1 MKISNLLYM
10 GALSTLALMSC
21 TNNDDNSEW
30 YGSEGIVF
38 TTAIQSRVS
47 GNTWNANDEVG
58 IYMMNAGSGIEAAT
72 AQNKKYIAQTNGT
85 LTAAPGNG
93 IYLPESGNVDFI
105 AYYPYTTSVSGNKLA
120 VNVSDQSNPAAID
133 LIYSNGTKGVAATTS
148 TTIRLGFTH
157 QLTKVTLN
165 VTKDETIETLNGL
178 GVNIKGVSTEGEFN
192 LADGTLTA
200 TAGTNNKDVAMYIDA
215 QGTTAT
221 ATAIILP
228 TAASTDQTSLNLTF
242 NLNGQSFTHTIS
254 DASIFEKGKNVSFYA
269 NLSIN
274 NGKPVVTIGA
284 ATIEDWTEKPG
295 GDINVDFDGEGQPQ
309 PGEETILF
317 QESFGTPEKDGSY
330 WPYFDAYNGFDNPAT
345 MFENTSTEK
354 ASVRIASDLTNVW
367 FPANKD
373 ITIAIKGINAQ
384 ENSTATLEFQVGS
397 NVYNAGESQDLNT
410 LKVVCNGQE
419 LTIPSKI
426 VSGDNQEGNVPFTMT
441 IENVTVSNDTRIE
454 FSSNATTNKYGLRL
468 YSVKLFVPG
477 NGSVEPEP
485 EPEPGEEKTFFTEA
499 MSNGGTEANKAKIGS
514 FTGWDNSNLTFSDES
529 GNADVRS
536 IAHKTE
542 SNPSE
547 TAKVNNVWLPSGK
560 DSKLTISGIN
570 TTGYSKFKL
579 SYEAA
584 ANVFNAGTS
593 IDLNVLKV
601 TFNAQSITIPSKVVS
616 KDNNDANVFYTI
628 ETEFEATGSENST
641 LEFSATAS
649 DNTVGLRIY
658 NIKLI
663 GLPK

>member
-133 LIYSNGTKGVAATTS
+133 LIYSNGTKGVAATTA
-148 TTIRLGFTH
+148 TTISLGFTH

-178 GVNIKGVSTEGEFN
+178 GVNIKGISTEGEFN

-254 DASIFEKGKNVSFYA
+254 DASIFEKGTNVSFKVK
-269 NLSIN
+269 LSIN
-274 NGKPVVTIGA
+274 NGKPVVTVGN
-284 ATIEDWTEKPG
+284 ATINNWTEKPG
-295 GDINVDFDGEGQPQ
+295 GDINVDFDGGTQ
-309 PGEETILF
+309 PGGETVVLD
-317 QESFGTPEKDGSY
+317 ESFATGQGSFTIDNKQL
-330 WPYFDAYNGFDNPAT
+330 PNGEGSFVWNLGSFNDDKF
-345 MFENTSTEK
+345 MK
-354 ASVRIASDLTNVW
+354 ASAYIGGTKYASESWLVSPPVDLSQAT
-367 FPANKD
+367 
-373 ITIAIKGINAQ
+373 
-384 ENSTATLEFQVGS
+384 TATLTFDHAHNYAGTAEEEFTLWATETSADNWQQLTIDKYGS
-397 NVYNAGESQDLNT
+397 GFKFTTATIDLSAYAGKTIKFAFKYISTTDAAGTWEIKNV
-410 LKVVCNGQE
+410 KVVANG
-419 LTIPSKI
+419 
-426 VSGDNQEGNVPFTMT
+426 EGGG
-441 IENVTVSNDTRIE
+441 TVD
-454 FSSNATTNKYGLRL
+454 
-468 YSVKLFVPG
+468 
-477 NGSVEPEP
+477 PEP
-485 EPEPGEEKTFFTEA
+485 EPEPGNADLFISEYVEGSSNNKYIEIYNPTNETIDL
-499 MSNGGTEANKAKIGS
+499 SSYSLDLNTNGGESWSKDGGGFSSYSELSGTIGAKS
-514 FTGWDNSNLTFSDES
+514 
-529 GNADVRS
+529 
-536 IAHKTE
+536 
-542 SNPSE
+542 
-547 TAKVNNVWLPSGK
+547 
-560 DSKLTISGIN
+560 TIV
-570 TTGYSKFKL
+570 YKHA
-579 SYEAA
+579 EAA
-584 ANVFNAGTS
+584 IFEGEATTCGAANFNGNDPVGLFKNGTL
-593 IDLNVLKV
+593 IDIVGTFYYGGKTDFAKDV
-601 TFNAQSITIPSKVVS
+601 TLRRKSTVTVPSSTYDASQWETLS
-616 KDNNDANVFYTI
+616 KDDVSGL
-628 ETEFEATGSENST
+628 GSHT
-641 LEFSATAS
+641 M
-649 DNTVGLRIY
+649 D
-658 NIKLI
+658 
-663 GLPK
+663 

>member
-133 LIYSNGTKGVAATTS
+133 LIYSNGTKGVAATTA
-148 TTIRLGFTH
+148 TTISLGFTH

-254 DASIFEKGKNVSFYA
+254 DASIFEKGTNVSFNA

-274 NGKPVVTIGA
+274 NGKPVVTVGN
-284 ATIEDWTEKPG
+284 ATINNWTEKPG
-295 GDINVDFDGEGQPQ
+295 GDINVDFDGGTQ
-309 PGEETILF
+309 PGGETVVF
-317 QESFGTPEKDGSY
+317 EESFATGQGSFTIDNKQL
-330 WPYFDAYNGFDNPAT
+330 PNGEGSFVWSLGSFNDDKF
-345 MFENTSTEK
+345 MK
-354 ASVRIASDLTNVW
+354 ASAYIGGTRYASESWLVSPSVDLSQ
-367 FPANKD
+367 A
-373 ITIAIKGINAQ
+373 A
-384 ENSTATLEFQVGS
+384 TATLTFDHAHNYAGTAEEEFTLWATETSADNWQQLTIDKYGS
-397 NVYNAGESQDLNT
+397 EFNFTTATIDLSAYAGKTIKFAFKYISTTAAAGTWEIKNV
-410 LKVVCNGQE
+410 KVVANG
-419 LTIPSKI
+419 
-426 VSGDNQEGNVPFTMT
+426 EGGG
-441 IENVTVSNDTRIE
+441 TVD
-454 FSSNATTNKYGLRL
+454 
-468 YSVKLFVPG
+468 
-477 NGSVEPEP
+477 P
-485 EPEPGEEKTFFTEA
+485 EPEPGINLLTNPGFEDWTNELPTA
-499 MSNGGTEANKAKIGS
+499 
-514 FTGWDNSNLTFSDES
+514 WDNKTYNTGEIVKETSIKHGGNNALRQTSASGTNKIQQEVAITAGKKYKISYWFLDNDTKASSRYWFAMVGSDGKTINDINKQIQQNDYSTDNTEWQQVTIEFTAPAGTVKMRYEVRTYRNMDSNES
-529 GNADVRS
+529 G
-536 IAHKTE
+536 
-542 SNPSE
+542 
-547 TAKVNNVWLPSGK
+547 
-560 DSKLTISGIN
+560 
-570 TTGYSKFKL
+570 GY
-579 SYEAA
+579 
-584 ANVFNAGTS
+584 
-593 IDLNVLKV
+593 
-601 TFNAQSITIPSKVVS
+601 
-616 KDNNDANVFYTI
+616 
-628 ETEFEATGSENST
+628 
-641 LEFSATAS
+641 
-649 DNTVGLRIY
+649 IY
-658 NIKLI
+658 YDDMELVEIQ
-663 GLPK
+663 

>member
-10 GALSTLALMSC
+10 GALSTLALVSC

-133 LIYSNGTKGVAATTS
+133 LIYSNGTKGVAATTA
-148 TTIRLGFTH
+148 TTISLGFTH

-178 GVNIKGVSTEGEFN
+178 GVNIKGISTEGEFN

-254 DASIFEKGKNVSFYA
+254 DASIFEKGTNVSFNA
-269 NLSIN
+269 KLSIN
-274 NGKPVVTIGA
+274 NGKPVVTVGN
-284 ATIEDWTEKPG
+284 ATINNWTEKPG
-295 GDINVDFDGEGQPQ
+295 GDINVDFDGGTQ
-309 PGEETILF
+309 PGGETVVF
-317 QESFGTPEKDGSY
+317 EESFATGQGSFTIDNKQL
-330 WPYFDAYNGFDNPAT
+330 PNGEGSFVWNLGSFNDDKF
-345 MFENTSTEK
+345 MK
-354 ASVRIASDLTNVW
+354 ASAYIGGTKYASESWLVSPLVDLSQAT
-367 FPANKD
+367 
-373 ITIAIKGINAQ
+373 
-384 ENSTATLEFQVGS
+384 TATLTFDHAHNYAGTAEEEF
-397 NVYNAGESQDLNT
+397 T
-410 LKVVCNGQE
+410 LWATETSADNWQQ
-419 LTIPSKI
+419 LTI
-426 VSGDNQEGNVPFTMT
+426 D
-441 IENVTVSNDTRIE
+441 
-454 FSSNATTNKYGLRL
+454 KYGSGFKFTTATIDLSA
-468 YSVKLFVPG
+468 YAGKTIKFAFKYVSTTDAAGTWEIKNVKVIA
-477 NGSVEPEP
+477 NGKGGGTIDPEP
-485 EPEPGEEKTFFTEA
+485 EPEPGINLLTNPGFEDWTSKLPTA
-499 MSNGGTEANKAKIGS
+499 
-514 FTGWDNSNLTFSDES
+514 WDNATYNTGEIVKETSIKHGGNNSLRQTSASGTNKIQQEVAITAGKKYRISYWFLDNDTKASSRYWFAMVGSDGKTINDINKQIQQS
-529 GNADVRS
+529 DYSADNAEWQQVT
-536 IAHKTE
+536 IE
-542 SNPSE
+542 F
-547 TAKVNNVWLPSGK
+547 TAP
-560 DSKLTISGIN
+560 
-570 TTGYSKFKL
+570 
-579 SYEAA
+579 
-584 ANVFNAGTS
+584 AGTVKMRYEVRTYRNMDS
-593 IDLNVLKV
+593 N
-601 TFNAQSITIPSKVVS
+601 
-616 KDNNDANVFYTI
+616 
-628 ETEFEATGSENST
+628 EAG
-641 LEFSATAS
+641 
-649 DNTVGLRIY
+649 GYIY
-658 NIKLI
+658 YDDMELVEIQ
-663 GLPK
+663 

>member
-133 LIYSNGTKGVAATTS
+133 LIYSNGTKGVAATTA
-148 TTIRLGFTH
+148 TTISLGFTH

-178 GVNIKGVSTEGEFN
+178 GVNIKGISTEGEFN

-254 DASIFEKGKNVSFYA
+254 DASIFEKGTNVSFNA
-269 NLSIN
+269 KLSIN
-274 NGKPVVTIGA
+274 NGKPVVTVGN
-284 ATIEDWTEKPG
+284 ATISNWTEKPG
-295 GDINVDFDGEGQPQ
+295 GDINVDFDGGTQ
-309 PGEETILF
+309 PGGETVVLD
-317 QESFGTPEKDGSY
+317 ESFATGQGSFTIDNKQL
-330 WPYFDAYNGFDNPAT
+330 PNGEGSFVWSLGSFNDDKF
-345 MFENTSTEK
+345 MK
-354 ASVRIASDLTNVW
+354 ASAYIGGTRYASESWLVSPPVDLSQ
-367 FPANKD
+367 A
-373 ITIAIKGINAQ
+373 A
-384 ENSTATLEFQVGS
+384 TATLTFDHAHNYAGTAEEEFTLWATETSADNWQQLTIDKYGS
-397 NVYNAGESQDLNT
+397 EFNFTTTTIDLSAYAGKTIKFAFKYISTTAAAGTWEIKNV
-410 LKVVCNGQE
+410 KVVANG
-419 LTIPSKI
+419 
-426 VSGDNQEGNVPFTMT
+426 EGGG
-441 IENVTVSNDTRIE
+441 TVD
-454 FSSNATTNKYGLRL
+454 
-468 YSVKLFVPG
+468 
-477 NGSVEPEP
+477 P
-485 EPEPGEEKTFFTEA
+485 EPEPGINLLTNPGFEDWTNELPTA
-499 MSNGGTEANKAKIGS
+499 
-514 FTGWDNSNLTFSDES
+514 WDNKTYNTGEIVKETSIKHGGNNALRQTSASGTNKIQQEVAITAGKKYKISYWFLDNDTKASSRYWFAMVGSDGKTINDINKQIQQNDYSTDNTEWQQVTIEFTAPAGTVKMRYEVRTYRNMDSNES
-529 GNADVRS
+529 G
-536 IAHKTE
+536 
-542 SNPSE
+542 
-547 TAKVNNVWLPSGK
+547 
-560 DSKLTISGIN
+560 
-570 TTGYSKFKL
+570 GY
-579 SYEAA
+579 
-584 ANVFNAGTS
+584 
-593 IDLNVLKV
+593 
-601 TFNAQSITIPSKVVS
+601 
-616 KDNNDANVFYTI
+616 
-628 ETEFEATGSENST
+628 
-641 LEFSATAS
+641 
-649 DNTVGLRIY
+649 IY
-658 NIKLI
+658 YDDMELVEIQ
-663 GLPK
+663 

>member
-1 MKISNLLYM
+1 MKITNLLYM
-10 GALSTLALMSC
+10 GALSALALMSC
-21 TNNDDNSEW
+21 TSNDDHSEW

-47 GNTWNANDEVG
+47 GNAWNTNDEVG
-58 IYMMNAGSGIEAAT
+58 IYMMNAGSEIGTAT
-72 AQNKKYIAQTNGT
+72 AQNKKYIAQANGT
-85 LTAAPGNG
+85 LIAAPGNG

-105 AYYPYTTSVSGNKLA
+105 AYYPYTTNVSGNKVT

-133 LIYSNGTKGVAATTS
+133 LIYSNGTKGIEATTA
-148 TTIRLGFTH
+148 TTISLGFKH

-165 VTKDETIETLNGL
+165 VSKDETVESLNEL
-178 GVNIKGVSTEGEFN
+178 NVNMKGVSTEGEFN

-200 TAGTNNKDVAMYIDA
+200 IPNTNNKDIAMNVDA
-215 QGTTAT
+215 QGDNAT
-221 ATAIILP
+221 VTAIILP
-228 TAASTDQTSLNLTF
+228 SAASTE
-242 NLNGQSFTHTIS
+242 QSEVTLAFTLEGETYTHTIADPS
-254 DASIFEKGKNVSFYA
+254 VFDEGSNVSFDA

-274 NGKPVVTIGA
+274 NGKPVVTVGA

-309 PGEETILF
+309 PGGETVVLD
-317 QESFGTPEKDGSY
+317 ESFATGQGAFTIEDKKLPEGGTFVWKHDTYKD
-330 WPYFDAYNGFDNPAT
+330 DNY
-345 MFENTSTEK
+345 MK
-354 ASVRIASDLTNVW
+354 ASAFIESAKESESWLVSPAIDLSKAT
-367 FPANKD
+367 
-373 ITIAIKGINAQ
+373 
-384 ENSTATLEFQVGS
+384 TATLTFDHTHKF
-397 NVYNAGESQDLNT
+397 AGTPSE
-410 LKVVCNGQE
+410 E
-419 LTIPSKI
+419 LTLWVTETSAE
-426 VSGDNQEGNVPFTMT
+426 NWQQLT
-441 IENVTVSNDTRIE
+441 ID
-454 FSSNATTNKYGLRL
+454 KYGTNNDYTFVTPSIDLSA
-468 YSVKLFVPG
+468 YAGKTIKFAFKYISTNSAAGTWEIKNVKVIA
-477 NGSVEPEP
+477 NGEGGGTVD
-485 EPEPGEEKTFFTEA
+485 PEPGEEKTFFTEA
-499 MSNGGTEANKAKIGS
+499 MSNGGTEANKAKIGA
-514 FTGWDNSNLTFSDES
+514 FTGWDNSSLTFSDES

-547 TAKVNNVWLPSGK
+547 TAKVNHVWLPSGK

-616 KDNNDANVFYTI
+616 KDNNDANIFYTI
-628 ETEFEATGSENST
+628 ETEFEATGTESST
-641 LEFSATAS
+641 LEFSAIAS

>member
-133 LIYSNGTKGVAATTS
+133 LIYSNGTKGVAATTA
-148 TTIRLGFTH
+148 TTISLGFTH

-178 GVNIKGVSTEGEFN
+178 GVNIKGISTEGEFN

-254 DASIFEKGKNVSFYA
+254 DASIFEKGTNVSFNA
-269 NLSIN
+269 KLSIN
-274 NGKPVVTIGA
+274 NGKPVVTVGN
-284 ATIEDWTEKPG
+284 ATISNWTEKPG
-295 GDINVDFDGEGQPQ
+295 GDINVDFDGGTQ
-309 PGEETILF
+309 PGGETVVLD
-317 QESFGTPEKDGSY
+317 ESFATGQGSFTIDNKQL
-330 WPYFDAYNGFDNPAT
+330 PNGEGSFVWSLGSFNDDKF
-345 MFENTSTEK
+345 MK
-354 ASVRIASDLTNVW
+354 ASACIGGTRYASESWLVSPPVDLSQ
-367 FPANKD
+367 A
-373 ITIAIKGINAQ
+373 A
-384 ENSTATLEFQVGS
+384 TATLTFDHAHNYAGTAEEEFTLWATETSADNWQQLTIDKYGS
-397 NVYNAGESQDLNT
+397 EFNFTTATIDLSAYAGKTIKFAFKYISTTAAAGTWEIKNV
-410 LKVVCNGQE
+410 KVVANG
-419 LTIPSKI
+419 
-426 VSGDNQEGNVPFTMT
+426 EGGG
-441 IENVTVSNDTRIE
+441 TVD
-454 FSSNATTNKYGLRL
+454 
-468 YSVKLFVPG
+468 
-477 NGSVEPEP
+477 P
-485 EPEPGEEKTFFTEA
+485 EPEPGINLLTNPGFEDWTNELPTA
-499 MSNGGTEANKAKIGS
+499 
-514 FTGWDNSNLTFSDES
+514 WDNKTYNTGEIVKETSIKHGGNNALRQTSASGTNKIQQEVAITAGKKYKISYWFLDNDTKASSRYWFAMVGSDGKTINDINKQIQQNDYSTDNTEWQQVTIEFTAPAGTVKMRYEVRTYRNMDSNES
-529 GNADVRS
+529 G
-536 IAHKTE
+536 
-542 SNPSE
+542 
-547 TAKVNNVWLPSGK
+547 
-560 DSKLTISGIN
+560 
-570 TTGYSKFKL
+570 GY
-579 SYEAA
+579 
-584 ANVFNAGTS
+584 
-593 IDLNVLKV
+593 
-601 TFNAQSITIPSKVVS
+601 
-616 KDNNDANVFYTI
+616 
-628 ETEFEATGSENST
+628 
-641 LEFSATAS
+641 
-649 DNTVGLRIY
+649 IY
-658 NIKLI
+658 YDDMELVEIQ
-663 GLPK
+663 

>member
-133 LIYSNGTKGVAATTS
+133 LIYSNGTKGVAATTA
-148 TTIRLGFTH
+148 TTISLGFTH

-178 GVNIKGVSTEGEFN
+178 GVNIKGISTEGEFN

-254 DASIFEKGKNVSFYA
+254 DASIFEKGTNVSFNA
-269 NLSIN
+269 KLSIN
-274 NGKPVVTIGA
+274 NGKPVVTVGN
-284 ATIEDWTEKPG
+284 ATISNWTEKPG
-295 GDINVDFDGEGQPQ
+295 GDINVDFDGGTQ
-309 PGEETILF
+309 PGGETVVLD
-317 QESFGTPEKDGSY
+317 ESFATGQGSFTIDNKQL
-330 WPYFDAYNGFDNPAT
+330 PNGEGSFVWNHGSFNDDKF
-345 MFENTSTEK
+345 MK
-354 ASVRIASDLTNVW
+354 ASAYIGGTKYASESWLVSPPVDLTQ
-367 FPANKD
+367 A
-373 ITIAIKGINAQ
+373 T
-384 ENSTATLEFQVGS
+384 TATLTFDHAHNYAGTAEEEFTLWATETSADNWQQLTIDKYGS
-397 NVYNAGESQDLNT
+397 GFKFTTATIDLSAYAGKTIKFAFKYISTTAAAGTWEIKNV
-410 LKVVCNGQE
+410 KVVANG
-419 LTIPSKI
+419 
-426 VSGDNQEGNVPFTMT
+426 EGGG
-441 IENVTVSNDTRIE
+441 TVD
-454 FSSNATTNKYGLRL
+454 
-468 YSVKLFVPG
+468 
-477 NGSVEPEP
+477 P
-485 EPEPGEEKTFFTEA
+485 EPEPGINLLTNPGFEDWTNELPTAWDNKTYNTGEIVKET
-499 MSNGGTEANKAKIGS
+499 SIKHGGNNALRQTSASETNKIQQEVTVTPGKKYRLSYWYLDNDNKARTRCWFAYNSGDPS
-514 FTGWDNSNLTFSDES
+514 TGMQPNDYSTDNPEWQQVVVEITVPE
-529 GNADVRS
+529 GA
-536 IAHKTE
+536 
-542 SNPSE
+542 
-547 TAKVNNVWLPSGK
+547 
-560 DSKLTISGIN
+560 TI
-570 TTGYSKFKL
+570 L
-579 SYEAA
+579 R
-584 ANVFNAGTS
+584 
-593 IDLNVLKV
+593 
-601 TFNAQSITIPSKVVS
+601 
-616 KDNNDANVFYTI
+616 
-628 ETEFEATGSENST
+628 FEARTYREST
-641 LEFSATAS
+641 TQ
-649 DNTVGLRIY
+649 VGGYIY
-658 NIKLI
+658 YDDMEMVEIQ
-663 GLPK
+663 

>member
-133 LIYSNGTKGVAATTS
+133 LIYSNGTKGVAATTA
-148 TTIRLGFTH
+148 TTISLGFTH

-178 GVNIKGVSTEGEFN
+178 GVNIKGISTEGEFN

-254 DASIFEKGKNVSFYA
+254 DASIFEKGKNVSFNA

-295 GDINVDFDGEGQPQ
+295 GDINVDFDGGTQ
-309 PGEETILF
+309 PGGETVVLD
-317 QESFGTPEKDGSY
+317 ESFATGMGQFTTENITLPEGGSY
-330 WPYFDAYNGFDNPAT
+330 VWKEGKYQETTYIKAGAFINDAAREADSRLVSPT
-345 MFENTSTEK
+345 L
-354 ASVRIASDLTNVW
+354 DLTT
-367 FPANKD
+367 A
-373 ITIAIKGINAQ
+373 T
-384 ENSTATLEFQVGS
+384 TATLTFDHAYNHYKKADNHESELTLEVKEENGDWMPIVIPNFNDGS
-397 NVYNAGESQDLNT
+397 TWTYVSNTIDLSAYAGKKMQFAFHYKSTTTNALGWQIT
-410 LKVVCNGQE
+410 KVKVVANGE
-419 LTIPSKI
+419 GGGTI
-426 VSGDNQEGNVPFTMT
+426 D
-441 IENVTVSNDTRIE
+441 
-454 FSSNATTNKYGLRL
+454 
-468 YSVKLFVPG
+468 
-477 NGSVEPEP
+477 P

-499 MSNGGTEANKAKIGS
+499 MNNDGKEANKVKIGT

-529 GNADVRS
+529 GTADVRS

-584 ANVFNAGTS
+584 ANVYNAGTS

-601 TFNAQSITIPSKVVS
+601 TFNTQSIAIPSKVVS
-616 KDNNDANVFYTI
+616 KDNNDANIFYTI

-649 DNTVGLRIY
+649 DNTAGLRIY

-663 GLPK
+663 GLPQ

>member
-133 LIYSNGTKGVAATTS
+133 LIYSNGTKGVAATTA
-148 TTIRLGFTH
+148 TTISLGFTH

-200 TAGTNNKDVAMYIDA
+200 IAGTNNKDVVMYIDA

-254 DASIFEKGKNVSFYA
+254 DASIFEKGTNVSFNA

-274 NGKPVVTIGA
+274 NGKPVVTVGN
-284 ATIEDWTEKPG
+284 ATISNWTEKPG
-295 GDINVDFDGEGQPQ
+295 GDINVDFDGGTQ
-309 PGEETILF
+309 PGGETVVLD
-317 QESFGTPEKDGSY
+317 ESFATGMGQFTTENITLPEGGSY
-330 WPYFDAYNGFDNPAT
+330 VWKEGKYQETTYIKAGAFINDAAREADSRLVSPT
-345 MFENTSTEK
+345 L
-354 ASVRIASDLTNVW
+354 DLTT
-367 FPANKD
+367 A
-373 ITIAIKGINAQ
+373 T
-384 ENSTATLEFQVGS
+384 TATLTFDHAYNHYKKADNHESELTLEVKEENGDWTPIVIPNFNDGS
-397 NVYNAGESQDLNT
+397 TWTYVSNTIDLSAYAGKKMQFAFHYKSTTTNALGWQIT
-410 LKVVCNGQE
+410 KVKVVANG
-419 LTIPSKI
+419 
-426 VSGDNQEGNVPFTMT
+426 EGGG
-441 IENVTVSNDTRIE
+441 TVD
-454 FSSNATTNKYGLRL
+454 
-468 YSVKLFVPG
+468 
-477 NGSVEPEP
+477 PEP
-485 EPEPGEEKTFFTEA
+485 EPEPGNADLFISEYVEGSSNNKYIEIYNPTNETIDL
-499 MSNGGTEANKAKIGS
+499 SSYSLDLNTNGGESWSKDKG
-514 FTGWDNSNLTFSDES
+514 GFS
-529 GNADVRS
+529 
-536 IAHKTE
+536 
-542 SNPSE
+542 
-547 TAKVNNVWLPSGK
+547 
-560 DSKLTISGIN
+560 
-570 TTGYSKFKL
+570 
-579 SYEAA
+579 SYELSGTIGAKSTIVYKHAEAAIFEGEATTCGA
-584 ANVFNAGTS
+584 ANFNGNDPVGLFKNGTL
-593 IDLNVLKV
+593 IDIVGKFANGSADFAKDVTLRRKSNV
-601 TFNAQSITIPSKVVS
+601 TSPSSTYDASQWETLS
-616 KDNNDANVFYTI
+616 KDDVSGL
-628 ETEFEATGSENST
+628 GSHT
-641 LEFSATAS
+641 M
-649 DNTVGLRIY
+649 D
-658 NIKLI
+658 
-663 GLPK
+663 

>member
-148 TTIRLGFTH
+148 TTISLGFTH

-178 GVNIKGVSTEGEFN
+178 GVNIKGISTEGEFN

-254 DASIFEKGKNVSFYA
+254 DANIFEKGTNVSFNA
-269 NLSIN
+269 KLSIN
-274 NGKPVVTIGA
+274 NGKPVVTVGN
-284 ATIEDWTEKPG
+284 ATISKWTEKTG
-295 GDINVDFDGEGQPQ
+295 GDINVDFDGGTQ
-309 PGEETILF
+309 PGGETVVLD
-317 QESFGTPEKDGSY
+317 ESFATGMGQFTTENITLPEGGSY
-330 WPYFDAYNGFDNPAT
+330 VWKEGKYQETTYIKAGAFINDAAREADSRLVSPT
-345 MFENTSTEK
+345 L
-354 ASVRIASDLTNVW
+354 DLTT
-367 FPANKD
+367 A
-373 ITIAIKGINAQ
+373 T
-384 ENSTATLEFQVGS
+384 TATLTFDHAYNHYKKADNHESELTLEVKEENGDWTPIVIPNFNDGS
-397 NVYNAGESQDLNT
+397 TWTYVSNTIDLSAYAGKKMQFAFHYKSTTTNALGWQIT
-410 LKVVCNGQE
+410 KVKVVANG
-419 LTIPSKI
+419 
-426 VSGDNQEGNVPFTMT
+426 EGGG
-441 IENVTVSNDTRIE
+441 TVD
-454 FSSNATTNKYGLRL
+454 
-468 YSVKLFVPG
+468 
-477 NGSVEPEP
+477 PEP
-485 EPEPGEEKTFFTEA
+485 EPEPGNADLFISEYVEGSSNNKYIEIYNPTNETIDL
-499 MSNGGTEANKAKIGS
+499 SSYSLDLNTNGGESWSKDKG
-514 FTGWDNSNLTFSDES
+514 GFS
-529 GNADVRS
+529 
-536 IAHKTE
+536 
-542 SNPSE
+542 
-547 TAKVNNVWLPSGK
+547 
-560 DSKLTISGIN
+560 
-570 TTGYSKFKL
+570 
-579 SYEAA
+579 SYELSGTIGAKSTIVYKHAEAAIFEGEATTCGA
-584 ANVFNAGTS
+584 ANFNGNDPVGLFKNGTL
-593 IDLNVLKV
+593 IDIVGKFANGSADFAKDVTLRRKSNV
-601 TFNAQSITIPSKVVS
+601 TSPSSTYDASQWETLS
-616 KDNNDANVFYTI
+616 KDDVSGL
-628 ETEFEATGSENST
+628 GSHT
-641 LEFSATAS
+641 M
-649 DNTVGLRIY
+649 D
-658 NIKLI
+658 
-663 GLPK
+663 

>member
-72 AQNKKYIAQTNGT
+72 AQNKKYFAQTNGT

-133 LIYSNGTKGVAATTS
+133 LIYSNGTKGVAATTA
-148 TTIRLGFTH
+148 TTISLGFTH

-178 GVNIKGVSTEGEFN
+178 GVNIKGISTEGEFN

-254 DASIFEKGKNVSFYA
+254 DASIFEKGTNVSFNA
-269 NLSIN
+269 KLSIN
-274 NGKPVVTIGA
+274 NGKPVVTVGN
-284 ATIEDWTEKPG
+284 ATISNWTEKPG
-295 GDINVDFDGEGQPQ
+295 GDINVDFDGGTQ
-309 PGEETILF
+309 PGGETVVLD
-317 QESFGTPEKDGSY
+317 ESFATGQGSFTIDNKQL
-330 WPYFDAYNGFDNPAT
+330 PNGEGSFVWSLGSFNDDKF
-345 MFENTSTEK
+345 MK
-354 ASVRIASDLTNVW
+354 ASAYIGGTRYASESWLVSPPVDLSQ
-367 FPANKD
+367 A
-373 ITIAIKGINAQ
+373 A
-384 ENSTATLEFQVGS
+384 TATLTFDHAHNYAGTAEEEFTLWATETSADNWQQLTIDKYGS
-397 NVYNAGESQDLNT
+397 EFNFTTATIDLSAYAGKTIKFAFKYISTTAAAGTWEIKNV
-410 LKVVCNGQE
+410 KVVANG
-419 LTIPSKI
+419 
-426 VSGDNQEGNVPFTMT
+426 EGGG
-441 IENVTVSNDTRIE
+441 TVD
-454 FSSNATTNKYGLRL
+454 
-468 YSVKLFVPG
+468 
-477 NGSVEPEP
+477 P
-485 EPEPGEEKTFFTEA
+485 EPEPGINLLTNPGFEDWTNELPTA
-499 MSNGGTEANKAKIGS
+499 
-514 FTGWDNSNLTFSDES
+514 WDNKTYNTGEIVKETSIKHGGNNALRQTSASGTNKIQQEVAITAGKKYKISYWFLDNDTKASSRYWFAMVGSDGKTINDINKQIQQNDYSTDNTEWQQVTIEFTAPAGTVKMRYEVRTYRNMDSNES
-529 GNADVRS
+529 G
-536 IAHKTE
+536 
-542 SNPSE
+542 
-547 TAKVNNVWLPSGK
+547 
-560 DSKLTISGIN
+560 
-570 TTGYSKFKL
+570 GY
-579 SYEAA
+579 
-584 ANVFNAGTS
+584 
-593 IDLNVLKV
+593 
-601 TFNAQSITIPSKVVS
+601 
-616 KDNNDANVFYTI
+616 
-628 ETEFEATGSENST
+628 
-641 LEFSATAS
+641 
-649 DNTVGLRIY
+649 IY
-658 NIKLI
+658 YDDMELVEIQ
-663 GLPK
+663 

>member
-105 AYYPYTTSVSGNKLA
+105 AYYPYTTSVSGNKIA
-120 VNVSDQSNPAAID
+120 VNVSDQSKPAAID
-133 LIYSNGTKGVAATTS
+133 LIYSNGTKGIEATSATTVD
-148 TTIRLGFTH
+148 LAFTH
-157 QLTKVTLN
+157 QLTKITLN
-165 VTKDETIETLNGL
+165 VTKDATVETLSGL
-178 GVNIKGVSTEGEFN
+178 GVTMKGISTEGEFN

-284 ATIEDWTEKPG
+284 ATIEDWGEKLG

-309 PGEETILF
+309 PGEETVVLD
-317 QESFGTPEKDGSY
+317 ESFATSQGNFEIDNKQLPNGEGSFV
-330 WPYFDAYNGFDNPAT
+330 WKQDAKYYC
-345 MFENTSTEK
+345 MK
-354 ASVRIASDLTNVW
+354 ASAYINDTKYASESWLVSPPVDLSQAT
-367 FPANKD
+367 
-373 ITIAIKGINAQ
+373 
-384 ENSTATLEFQVGS
+384 TATLTFDHAHNYAGTAEEEFTLWATETSADNWQQLTIDKYGS
-397 NVYNAGESQDLNT
+397 GFKFTTATIDLSAYAGKTIKFAFKYVSTTDAAGTWEIKNV
-410 LKVVCNGQE
+410 KVVANG
-419 LTIPSKI
+419 
-426 VSGDNQEGNVPFTMT
+426 EGGG
-441 IENVTVSNDTRIE
+441 TVD
-454 FSSNATTNKYGLRL
+454 
-468 YSVKLFVPG
+468 
-477 NGSVEPEP
+477 PEP
-485 EPEPGEEKTFFTEA
+485 EPEPG
-499 MSNGGTEANKAKIGS
+499 
-514 FTGWDNSNLTFSDES
+514 
-529 GNADVRS
+529 NADLFISEYVEGS
-536 IAHKTE
+536 TG
-542 SNPSE
+542 SNKYIEIYNPTSE
-547 TAKVNNVWLPSGK
+547 AI
-560 DSKLTISGIN
+560 D
-570 TTGYSKFKL
+570 L
-579 SYEAA
+579 SAYA
-584 ANVFNAGTS
+584 
-593 IDLNVLKV
+593 IDLNTNGGATWSKDGGYSNYSELSGTIAAKSTIVYKNSNAVIYSGEATICKAMNFNGNDPVGLFKNGTLIDIIGTFGKDEKFGENITLRRKSNV
-601 TFNAQSITIPSKVVS
+601 TAPSSTYDKSQWETIPADDVS
-616 KDNNDANVFYTI
+616 GL
-628 ETEFEATGSENST
+628 GSHT
-641 LEFSATAS
+641 M
-649 DNTVGLRIY
+649 D
-658 NIKLI
+658 
-663 GLPK
+663 

>member
-133 LIYSNGTKGVAATTS
+133 LIYSNGTKGVAATTA
-148 TTIRLGFTH
+148 TTISLGFTH

-178 GVNIKGVSTEGEFN
+178 GVNIKGISTEGEFN

-254 DASIFEKGKNVSFYA
+254 DASIFEKGTNVSFNA
-269 NLSIN
+269 KLSIN
-274 NGKPVVTIGA
+274 NGKPVVTVGN
-284 ATIEDWTEKPG
+284 ATINNWTEKPG
-295 GDINVDFDGEGQPQ
+295 GDINVDFDGGTQ
-309 PGEETILF
+309 PGGETVVLD
-317 QESFGTPEKDGSY
+317 ESFATGQGSFTIDNKQL
-330 WPYFDAYNGFDNPAT
+330 PNGEGSFVWNLGSFNDDKF
-345 MFENTSTEK
+345 MK
-354 ASVRIASDLTNVW
+354 ASAYIGGTRYASESWLVSPPVDLSQ
-367 FPANKD
+367 A
-373 ITIAIKGINAQ
+373 A
-384 ENSTATLEFQVGS
+384 TATLTFDHAHNYAGTAEEEFTLWATETSADNWQQLTIDKYGS
-397 NVYNAGESQDLNT
+397 EFNFTTATIDLSAYAGKTIKFAFKYISTTAAAGTWEIKNV
-410 LKVVCNGQE
+410 KVVANG
-419 LTIPSKI
+419 
-426 VSGDNQEGNVPFTMT
+426 EGGG
-441 IENVTVSNDTRIE
+441 TVD
-454 FSSNATTNKYGLRL
+454 
-468 YSVKLFVPG
+468 
-477 NGSVEPEP
+477 P
-485 EPEPGEEKTFFTEA
+485 EPEPGINLLTNPGFEDWTNELPTA
-499 MSNGGTEANKAKIGS
+499 
-514 FTGWDNSNLTFSDES
+514 WDNKTYNTGEIVKETSIKHGGNNALRQTSASGTNKIQQEVAITAGKKYKISYWFLDNDTKASSRYWFAMVGSDGKTINDINKQIQQNDYSTDNTEWQQVTIEFTAPAGTVKMRYEVRTYRNMDSNES
-529 GNADVRS
+529 G
-536 IAHKTE
+536 
-542 SNPSE
+542 
-547 TAKVNNVWLPSGK
+547 
-560 DSKLTISGIN
+560 
-570 TTGYSKFKL
+570 GY
-579 SYEAA
+579 
-584 ANVFNAGTS
+584 
-593 IDLNVLKV
+593 
-601 TFNAQSITIPSKVVS
+601 
-616 KDNNDANVFYTI
+616 
-628 ETEFEATGSENST
+628 
-641 LEFSATAS
+641 
-649 DNTVGLRIY
+649 IY
-658 NIKLI
+658 YDDMELVEIQ
-663 GLPK
+663 

>member
-148 TTIRLGFTH
+148 TTISLGFTH

-178 GVNIKGVSTEGEFN
+178 GVNIKGISTEGEFN

-254 DASIFEKGKNVSFYA
+254 DASIFEKGTNVSFNA
-269 NLSIN
+269 KLSIN
-274 NGKPVVTIGA
+274 NGKPVVTVGN
-284 ATIEDWTEKPG
+284 ATINNWTGKPS
-295 GDINVDFDGEGQPQ
+295 GDINVDFDGGTQ
-309 PGEETILF
+309 PGGETVVLD
-317 QESFGTPEKDGSY
+317 ESFATGQGSFTIDNKQL
-330 WPYFDAYNGFDNPAT
+330 PNGEGSFVWNLGSFNDDKF
-345 MFENTSTEK
+345 MK
-354 ASVRIASDLTNVW
+354 ASAYINDTKYASESWLVSPLVDLSQAT
-367 FPANKD
+367 
-373 ITIAIKGINAQ
+373 
-384 ENSTATLEFQVGS
+384 TATLTFDHAHNYAGTAEEEFTLWATETSADNWQQLTIDKYGS
-397 NVYNAGESQDLNT
+397 GFKFTTATIDLSAYAGKTIKFAFKYISTTDAAGTWEIKNV
-410 LKVVCNGQE
+410 KVVANG
-419 LTIPSKI
+419 
-426 VSGDNQEGNVPFTMT
+426 EGGG
-441 IENVTVSNDTRIE
+441 TVD
-454 FSSNATTNKYGLRL
+454 
-468 YSVKLFVPG
+468 
-477 NGSVEPEP
+477 
-485 EPEPGEEKTFFTEA
+485 PEPGE
-499 MSNGGTEANKAKIGS
+499 GTNLLTNPGFEDWTSELPTA
-514 FTGWDNSNLTFSDES
+514 WDNATYNTGEIVKETSIKHGGNNSLRQTSASGTNKIQQEVAITAGKKYKISYWFLDNDTKASSRYWFAMVGSDGKTINDINKQIQQNDYS
-529 GNADVRS
+529 ADNAEWQQVT
-536 IAHKTE
+536 IE
-542 SNPSE
+542 F
-547 TAKVNNVWLPSGK
+547 TAP
-560 DSKLTISGIN
+560 
-570 TTGYSKFKL
+570 
-579 SYEAA
+579 
-584 ANVFNAGTS
+584 AGTVKMRYEVRTYRNMDS
-593 IDLNVLKV
+593 N
-601 TFNAQSITIPSKVVS
+601 
-616 KDNNDANVFYTI
+616 
-628 ETEFEATGSENST
+628 EAG
-641 LEFSATAS
+641 
-649 DNTVGLRIY
+649 GYIY
-658 NIKLI
+658 YDDMELVEIQ
-663 GLPK
+663 

>member
-10 GALSTLALMSC
+10 GALSTLTLMSC

-133 LIYSNGTKGVAATTS
+133 LIYSNGTKGVAATTA
-148 TTIRLGFTH
+148 TTINLGFTH

-165 VTKDETIETLNGL
+165 VTKDGTIETLNGL

-254 DASIFEKGKNVSFYA
+254 DASIFEKGTNVSFYA

-274 NGKPVVTIGA
+274 NGKPVVSVGN
-284 ATIEDWTEKPG
+284 ATINDWGEKPG
-295 GDINVDFDGEGQPQ
+295 GDINVDFDGGTQ
-309 PGEETILF
+309 PGGETVALD
-317 QESFGTPEKDGSY
+317 ESFATGQGNFTIEDKQLPEGGSY
-330 WPYFDAYNGFDNPAT
+330 VWKHDTYNDDNF
-345 MFENTSTEK
+345 MK
-354 ASVRIASDLTNVW
+354 ASAYIGGAKASESWLVSPAIDLSQAT
-367 FPANKD
+367 
-373 ITIAIKGINAQ
+373 
-384 ENSTATLEFQVGS
+384 TATLTFDHTHKFIGTPVENFISLWVTETSAENWQQLSIDKYGTNNDYTFVTSSVDLSAYAGKTIKFAFKYIS
-397 NVYNAGESQDLNT
+397 TTDAAGTWEIKNV
-410 LKVVCNGQE
+410 KVVANG
-419 LTIPSKI
+419 
-426 VSGDNQEGNVPFTMT
+426 EGGG
-441 IENVTVSNDTRIE
+441 TVD
-454 FSSNATTNKYGLRL
+454 
-468 YSVKLFVPG
+468 
-477 NGSVEPEP
+477 PEP
-485 EPEPGEEKTFFTEA
+485 EPEPGINLLTNPGFEDWTNELPTA
-499 MSNGGTEANKAKIGS
+499 
-514 FTGWDNSNLTFSDES
+514 WDNKTYNTGEIVKETSIKHGGNNSLRQTSASSTNKIQQEVAITAGKKYRISYWFLDNDTKASSRYWFAMVGSDGKTINDINKQIQQNDYYS
-529 GNADVRS
+529 ADNAEWQQVT
-536 IAHKTE
+536 IE
-542 SNPSE
+542 F
-547 TAKVNNVWLPSGK
+547 TAP
-560 DSKLTISGIN
+560 
-570 TTGYSKFKL
+570 
-579 SYEAA
+579 
-584 ANVFNAGTS
+584 AGTVKMRYEVRTYRNMDS
-593 IDLNVLKV
+593 N
-601 TFNAQSITIPSKVVS
+601 
-616 KDNNDANVFYTI
+616 
-628 ETEFEATGSENST
+628 EAG
-641 LEFSATAS
+641 
-649 DNTVGLRIY
+649 GYIY
-658 NIKLI
+658 YDDMELVEIQ
-663 GLPK
+663 

>member
-133 LIYSNGTKGVAATTS
+133 LIYSNGTKGVAATTA
-148 TTIRLGFTH
+148 TTISLGFTH

-178 GVNIKGVSTEGEFN
+178 GVNIKGISTEGEFN

-254 DASIFEKGKNVSFYA
+254 DASIFEKGTNVSFNA

-274 NGKPVVTIGA
+274 NGKPVVTVGN
-284 ATIEDWTEKPG
+284 ATINNWTEKPG
-295 GDINVDFDGEGQPQ
+295 GDINVDFDGGTQ
-309 PGEETILF
+309 PGGETVVF
-317 QESFGTPEKDGSY
+317 EESFATGQGSFTIDNKQL
-330 WPYFDAYNGFDNPAT
+330 PNGEGSFVWSLGSFNDDKF
-345 MFENTSTEK
+345 MK
-354 ASVRIASDLTNVW
+354 ASAYIGGTRYASESWLVSPPVDLSQ
-367 FPANKD
+367 A
-373 ITIAIKGINAQ
+373 A
-384 ENSTATLEFQVGS
+384 TATLTFDHAHNYAGTAEEEFTLWATETSADNWQQLTIDKYGS
-397 NVYNAGESQDLNT
+397 EFNFTTATIDLSAYAGKTIKFAFKYISTTAAAGTWEIKNV
-410 LKVVCNGQE
+410 KVVANG
-419 LTIPSKI
+419 
-426 VSGDNQEGNVPFTMT
+426 EGGG
-441 IENVTVSNDTRIE
+441 TVD
-454 FSSNATTNKYGLRL
+454 
-468 YSVKLFVPG
+468 
-477 NGSVEPEP
+477 P
-485 EPEPGEEKTFFTEA
+485 EPEPGINLLTNPGFEDWTNELPTA
-499 MSNGGTEANKAKIGS
+499 
-514 FTGWDNSNLTFSDES
+514 WDNKTYNTGEIVKETSIKHGGNNALRQTSASGTNKIQQEVAITAGKKYKISYWFLDNDTKASSRYWFAMVGSDGKTINDINKQIQQNDYSTDNTEWQQVTIEFTAPAGTVKMRYEVRTYRNMDSNES
-529 GNADVRS
+529 G
-536 IAHKTE
+536 
-542 SNPSE
+542 
-547 TAKVNNVWLPSGK
+547 
-560 DSKLTISGIN
+560 
-570 TTGYSKFKL
+570 GY
-579 SYEAA
+579 
-584 ANVFNAGTS
+584 
-593 IDLNVLKV
+593 
-601 TFNAQSITIPSKVVS
+601 
-616 KDNNDANVFYTI
+616 
-628 ETEFEATGSENST
+628 
-641 LEFSATAS
+641 
-649 DNTVGLRIY
+649 IY
-658 NIKLI
+658 YDDMELVEIQ
-663 GLPK
+663 

>member
-133 LIYSNGTKGVAATTS
+133 LIYSNGTKGVAATTA
-148 TTIRLGFTH
+148 TTISLGFTH

-178 GVNIKGVSTEGEFN
+178 GVNIKGISTEGEFN

-254 DASIFEKGKNVSFYA
+254 DASIFEKGTNVSFNA
-269 NLSIN
+269 KLSIN
-274 NGKPVVTIGA
+274 NGKPVVTVGN
-284 ATIEDWTEKPG
+284 ATISNWTEKPG
-295 GDINVDFDGEGQPQ
+295 GDINVDFDGGTQ
-309 PGEETILF
+309 PGGETVVLD
-317 QESFGTPEKDGSY
+317 ESFATGQGSFTIDNKQL
-330 WPYFDAYNGFDNPAT
+330 PNGEGSFVWNLGSFNDDKF
-345 MFENTSTEK
+345 MK
-354 ASVRIASDLTNVW
+354 ASAYIGGTKYASESWLVSPLVDLSQAT
-367 FPANKD
+367 
-373 ITIAIKGINAQ
+373 
-384 ENSTATLEFQVGS
+384 TATLTFDHAHNYAGTAEEEF
-397 NVYNAGESQDLNT
+397 T
-410 LKVVCNGQE
+410 LWATETSADNWQQ
-419 LTIPSKI
+419 LTI
-426 VSGDNQEGNVPFTMT
+426 D
-441 IENVTVSNDTRIE
+441 
-454 FSSNATTNKYGLRL
+454 KYGSGFKFTTATIDLSA
-468 YSVKLFVPG
+468 YAGKTIKFAFKYVSTTDAAGTWEIKNVKVIA
-477 NGSVEPEP
+477 NGKGGGTVDPEP
-485 EPEPGEEKTFFTEA
+485 EPEPGINLLTNPGFEDWTSELPTA
-499 MSNGGTEANKAKIGS
+499 
-514 FTGWDNSNLTFSDES
+514 WDNATYNTGEIVKETSIKHGGNNSLRQTSASGTNKIQQEVAITAGKKYRISYWFLDNDTKASSRYWFAMVGSDGKTINDINKQIQQNDYSTDNTEWQQVTIEFTAPAGTVKMRYEVRTYRNIDSNES
-529 GNADVRS
+529 G
-536 IAHKTE
+536 
-542 SNPSE
+542 
-547 TAKVNNVWLPSGK
+547 
-560 DSKLTISGIN
+560 
-570 TTGYSKFKL
+570 GY
-579 SYEAA
+579 
-584 ANVFNAGTS
+584 
-593 IDLNVLKV
+593 
-601 TFNAQSITIPSKVVS
+601 
-616 KDNNDANVFYTI
+616 
-628 ETEFEATGSENST
+628 
-641 LEFSATAS
+641 
-649 DNTVGLRIY
+649 IY
-658 NIKLI
+658 YDDMELVEIQ
-663 GLPK
+663 

>member
-133 LIYSNGTKGVAATTS
+133 LIYSNGTKGVAATTA
-148 TTIRLGFTH
+148 TTISLGFTH

-178 GVNIKGVSTEGEFN
+178 GVNIKGISTEGEFN

-254 DASIFEKGKNVSFYA
+254 DASIFEKGTNVSFNA
-269 NLSIN
+269 KLSIN
-274 NGKPVVTIGA
+274 NGKPVVTVGN
-284 ATIEDWTEKPG
+284 ATISNWTEKPG
-295 GDINVDFDGEGQPQ
+295 GDINVDFDGGTQ
-309 PGEETILF
+309 PGGETVVLD
-317 QESFGTPEKDGSY
+317 ESFATGQGSFTIDNKQL
-330 WPYFDAYNGFDNPAT
+330 PNGEGSFVWNLGSFNDDKF
-345 MFENTSTEK
+345 MK
-354 ASVRIASDLTNVW
+354 ASAYIGETKYASESWLVSPPVDLTQ
-367 FPANKD
+367 A
-373 ITIAIKGINAQ
+373 T
-384 ENSTATLEFQVGS
+384 TATLTFDHAHNYAGTAEEEFTLWATETSADNWQQLTIDKYGS
-397 NVYNAGESQDLNT
+397 GFKFTTATIDLSAYAGKTIKFAFKYISTTDAAGTWEIKNV
-410 LKVVCNGQE
+410 KVVANG
-419 LTIPSKI
+419 
-426 VSGDNQEGNVPFTMT
+426 EGGG
-441 IENVTVSNDTRIE
+441 TVD
-454 FSSNATTNKYGLRL
+454 
-468 YSVKLFVPG
+468 
-477 NGSVEPEP
+477 
-485 EPEPGEEKTFFTEA
+485 PEPGE
-499 MSNGGTEANKAKIGS
+499 GTNLLTNPGFEDWTSELPTA
-514 FTGWDNSNLTFSDES
+514 WDNATYNTGEIVKETSIKHGGNNALRQTSASGTNKIQQEVAITAGKKYKISYWFLDNDTKASSRYWFAMVGSDGKTINDINKQIQQNDYSTDNTEWQQVTIEFTAPAGTVKMRYEVRTYRNMDSNES
-529 GNADVRS
+529 G
-536 IAHKTE
+536 
-542 SNPSE
+542 
-547 TAKVNNVWLPSGK
+547 
-560 DSKLTISGIN
+560 
-570 TTGYSKFKL
+570 GY
-579 SYEAA
+579 
-584 ANVFNAGTS
+584 
-593 IDLNVLKV
+593 
-601 TFNAQSITIPSKVVS
+601 
-616 KDNNDANVFYTI
+616 
-628 ETEFEATGSENST
+628 
-641 LEFSATAS
+641 
-649 DNTVGLRIY
+649 IY
-658 NIKLI
+658 YDDMELVEIQ
-663 GLPK
+663 

>member
-133 LIYSNGTKGVAATTS
+133 LIYSNGTKGVAATTA
-148 TTIRLGFTH
+148 TTISLGFTH

-178 GVNIKGVSTEGEFN
+178 GVNIKGISTEGEFN

-254 DASIFEKGKNVSFYA
+254 DASIFEKGTNVSFNA
-269 NLSIN
+269 KLSIN
-274 NGKPVVTIGA
+274 NGKPVVTVGN
-284 ATIEDWTEKPG
+284 ATISNWTEKPG
-295 GDINVDFDGEGQPQ
+295 GDINVDFDGGTQ
-309 PGEETILF
+309 PGGETVVLD
-317 QESFGTPEKDGSY
+317 ESFATGQGSFTIDNKQL
-330 WPYFDAYNGFDNPAT
+330 PNGEGSFVWSLGSFNDDKF
-345 MFENTSTEK
+345 MK
-354 ASVRIASDLTNVW
+354 ASAYIGGTRYASESWLVSPPVDLSQ
-367 FPANKD
+367 A
-373 ITIAIKGINAQ
+373 A
-384 ENSTATLEFQVGS
+384 TATLTFDHAHNYAGTAEEEFTLWATETSADNWQQLTIDKYGS
-397 NVYNAGESQDLNT
+397 EFNFTTATIDLSAYAGKTIKFAFKYISTTAAAGTWGIKNV
-410 LKVVCNGQE
+410 KVVANG
-419 LTIPSKI
+419 
-426 VSGDNQEGNVPFTMT
+426 EGGG
-441 IENVTVSNDTRIE
+441 TVD
-454 FSSNATTNKYGLRL
+454 
-468 YSVKLFVPG
+468 
-477 NGSVEPEP
+477 P
-485 EPEPGEEKTFFTEA
+485 EPEPGINLLTNPGFEDWTNELPTA
-499 MSNGGTEANKAKIGS
+499 
-514 FTGWDNSNLTFSDES
+514 WDNKTYNTGEIVKETSIKHGGNNALRQTSASGTNKIQQEVAITAGKKYKISYWFLDNDTKASSRYWFAMVGSDGKTINDINKQIQQNDYSTDNTEWQQVTIEFTAPAGTVKMRYEVRTYRNMDSNES
-529 GNADVRS
+529 G
-536 IAHKTE
+536 
-542 SNPSE
+542 
-547 TAKVNNVWLPSGK
+547 
-560 DSKLTISGIN
+560 
-570 TTGYSKFKL
+570 GY
-579 SYEAA
+579 
-584 ANVFNAGTS
+584 
-593 IDLNVLKV
+593 
-601 TFNAQSITIPSKVVS
+601 
-616 KDNNDANVFYTI
+616 
-628 ETEFEATGSENST
+628 
-641 LEFSATAS
+641 
-649 DNTVGLRIY
+649 IY
-658 NIKLI
+658 YDDMELVEIQ
-663 GLPK
+663 

>member
-105 AYYPYTTSVSGNKLA
+105 AYYPYTTSVSGNKIA
-120 VNVSDQSNPAAID
+120 VNVSDQSKPAAID
-133 LIYSNGTKGVAATTS
+133 LIYSNGTKGVAATTA
-148 TTIRLGFTH
+148 TTISLGFTH

-178 GVNIKGVSTEGEFN
+178 GVNIKGISTEGEFN

-254 DASIFEKGKNVSFYA
+254 DASIFEKGKNVSFNA

-284 ATIEDWTEKPG
+284 ATIEDWDEKLG
-295 GDINVDFDGEGQPQ
+295 GDINVDFDGGTQ
-309 PGEETILF
+309 PGGETVVLD
-317 QESFGTPEKDGSY
+317 ESFATGQGSFTIDNKQL
-330 WPYFDAYNGFDNPAT
+330 PNGEGSFVWNLGSFNDDKF
-345 MFENTSTEK
+345 MK
-354 ASVRIASDLTNVW
+354 ASAYIGGTKYASESWLVSPLVDLSQAT
-367 FPANKD
+367 
-373 ITIAIKGINAQ
+373 
-384 ENSTATLEFQVGS
+384 TATLTFDHAHNYAGTAEEEFTLWATETSADNWQQLTIDKYGS
-397 NVYNAGESQDLNT
+397 GFKFTTATIDLSAYAGKTIKFAFKYISTTDAAGTWEIKNV
-410 LKVVCNGQE
+410 KVVANG
-419 LTIPSKI
+419 
-426 VSGDNQEGNVPFTMT
+426 EGGG
-441 IENVTVSNDTRIE
+441 TVD
-454 FSSNATTNKYGLRL
+454 
-468 YSVKLFVPG
+468 
-477 NGSVEPEP
+477 
-485 EPEPGEEKTFFTEA
+485 PEPGE
-499 MSNGGTEANKAKIGS
+499 GTNLLTNPGFEDWTSKLPTA
-514 FTGWDNSNLTFSDES
+514 WDNATYNTGEIVKETSIKHGGNNSLRQTSASGTNKIQQEVAITAGKKYRISYWFLDNDTKASSRYWFAMVGSDGKTINDINKQIQQNDYS
-529 GNADVRS
+529 ADNAEWQQVT
-536 IAHKTE
+536 IE
-542 SNPSE
+542 F
-547 TAKVNNVWLPSGK
+547 TAP
-560 DSKLTISGIN
+560 
-570 TTGYSKFKL
+570 
-579 SYEAA
+579 
-584 ANVFNAGTS
+584 AGTVKMRYEVRTYRNMDS
-593 IDLNVLKV
+593 N
-601 TFNAQSITIPSKVVS
+601 
-616 KDNNDANVFYTI
+616 
-628 ETEFEATGSENST
+628 EAG
-641 LEFSATAS
+641 
-649 DNTVGLRIY
+649 GYIY
-658 NIKLI
+658 YDDMELVEIQ
-663 GLPK
+663 

>member
-133 LIYSNGTKGVAATTS
+133 LIYSNGTKGVAATTATPIS
-148 TTIRLGFTH
+148 LGFTH

-254 DASIFEKGKNVSFYA
+254 DASIFEKGTNVSFNA
-269 NLSIN
+269 KLSIN
-274 NGKPVVTIGA
+274 NGKPVVTVGN
-284 ATIEDWTEKPG
+284 ATINNWTEKPG
-295 GDINVDFDGEGQPQ
+295 GDINVDFDGGTQ
-309 PGEETILF
+309 PGGETVVLD
-317 QESFGTPEKDGSY
+317 ESFATSQGNFEIDNKQLPEGGTFVWKHDAGTPEGGN
-330 WPYFDAYNGFDNPAT
+330 PYYYMKASAFINKAAKASESWLISPEVDLSTAT
-345 MFENTSTEK
+345 NATLTFMHIINHAGDMQTQQTLWVTETSTENWQQVTIPNYPDGN
-354 ASVRIASDLTNVW
+354 SWNEVSSGNIDLS
-367 FPANKD
+367 AYAGKK
-373 ITIAIKGINAQ
+373 IKFAFKYV
-384 ENSTATLEFQVGS
+384 STASAAATWEVYDVKVIANGEGGGTVTPEPDPEPGTETGNADLFISEYVEGS
-397 NVYNAGESQDLNT
+397 SNNKYIEIYNPTNETIDLSAYAIDLNT
-410 LKVVCNGQE
+410 
-419 LTIPSKI
+419 
-426 VSGDNQEGNVPFTMT
+426 
-441 IENVTVSNDTRIE
+441 
-454 FSSNATTNKYGLRL
+454 
-468 YSVKLFVPG
+468 
-477 NGSVEPEP
+477 
-485 EPEPGEEKTFFTEA
+485 
-499 MSNGGTEANKAKIGS
+499 NGGAS
-514 FTGWDNSNLTFSDES
+514 WS
-529 GNADVRS
+529 
-536 IAHKTE
+536 
-542 SNPSE
+542 
-547 TAKVNNVWLPSGK
+547 K
-560 DSKLTISGIN
+560 DG
-570 TTGYSKFKL
+570 TGYSNYSELSGTIAAKSTIVYKNSNAEIYSGQATVCNAINFNGNDPVGLFKNGVL
-579 SYEAA
+579 
-584 ANVFNAGTS
+584 
-593 IDLNVLKV
+593 IDIIG
-601 TFNAQSITIPSKVVS
+601 TFNGGSADFAKDVTLRRKSNVTAPSSTYDASQWETLS
-616 KDNNDANVFYTI
+616 KDDVSGL
-628 ETEFEATGSENST
+628 GSHT
-641 LEFSATAS
+641 M
-649 DNTVGLRIY
+649 D
-658 NIKLI
+658 
-663 GLPK
+663 

>member
-133 LIYSNGTKGVAATTS
+133 LIYSNGTKGVAATTA
-148 TTIRLGFTH
+148 TTISLGFTH

-254 DASIFEKGKNVSFYA
+254 DASIFEKGTNVSFNA

-274 NGKPVVTIGA
+274 NGKPVVTVGN
-284 ATIEDWTEKPG
+284 ATINNWTEKPG
-295 GDINVDFDGEGQPQ
+295 GDINVDFDGGTQ
-309 PGEETILF
+309 PGGEIVVFE
-317 QESFGTPEKDGSY
+317 ESFATGQGSFTIDNKQL
-330 WPYFDAYNGFDNPAT
+330 PNGEGSFVWSLGSFNDDKF
-345 MFENTSTEK
+345 MK
-354 ASVRIASDLTNVW
+354 ASAYIGGTRYASESWLVSPPVDLSQ
-367 FPANKD
+367 A
-373 ITIAIKGINAQ
+373 A
-384 ENSTATLEFQVGS
+384 TATLTFDHAHNYAGTAEEEFTLWATETSADNWQQLTIDKYGS
-397 NVYNAGESQDLNT
+397 EFNFTTATIDLSAYAGKTIKFAFKYISTTAAAGTWEIKNV
-410 LKVVCNGQE
+410 KVVANG
-419 LTIPSKI
+419 
-426 VSGDNQEGNVPFTMT
+426 EGGG
-441 IENVTVSNDTRIE
+441 TVD
-454 FSSNATTNKYGLRL
+454 
-468 YSVKLFVPG
+468 
-477 NGSVEPEP
+477 P
-485 EPEPGEEKTFFTEA
+485 EPEPGINLLTNPGFEDWTNELPTA
-499 MSNGGTEANKAKIGS
+499 
-514 FTGWDNSNLTFSDES
+514 WDNKTYNTGEIVKETSIKHGGNNSLRQTSASGTNKIQQEVAITAGKKYRISYWFLDNDTKASSRYWFAMVGSDGKTINDINKQIQQS
-529 GNADVRS
+529 DYSADNAEWQQVT
-536 IAHKTE
+536 IE
-542 SNPSE
+542 F
-547 TAKVNNVWLPSGK
+547 TAP
-560 DSKLTISGIN
+560 
-570 TTGYSKFKL
+570 
-579 SYEAA
+579 
-584 ANVFNAGTS
+584 AGTVKMRYEVRTYRNMDS
-593 IDLNVLKV
+593 N
-601 TFNAQSITIPSKVVS
+601 
-616 KDNNDANVFYTI
+616 
-628 ETEFEATGSENST
+628 EAG
-641 LEFSATAS
+641 
-649 DNTVGLRIY
+649 GYIY
-658 NIKLI
+658 YDDMELVEIQ
-663 GLPK
+663 

>member
-10 GALSTLALMSC
+10 GALSTLTLMSC

-148 TTIRLGFTH
+148 TTISLGFTH

-178 GVNIKGVSTEGEFN
+178 GVNIKGISTEGEFN

-254 DASIFEKGKNVSFYA
+254 DASIFEKGTNVSFNA

-284 ATIEDWTEKPG
+284 ATIEDWDEKLG
-295 GDINVDFDGEGQPQ
+295 EDINVDFDGGTQ
-309 PGEETILF
+309 PGGETVVLD
-317 QESFGTPEKDGSY
+317 ESFATGQGSFTIDNKQL
-330 WPYFDAYNGFDNPAT
+330 PNGEGSFVWNLGSFNDDKF
-345 MFENTSTEK
+345 MK
-354 ASVRIASDLTNVW
+354 ASAYIGGTKYASESWLVSPPVDLTQ
-367 FPANKD
+367 A
-373 ITIAIKGINAQ
+373 T
-384 ENSTATLEFQVGS
+384 TATLTFDHAHNYAGTAEEEFTLWATETSADNWQQLTIDKYGS
-397 NVYNAGESQDLNT
+397 GFKFTTATIDLSAYAGKTIKFAFKYISTTDAAGTWEIKNV
-410 LKVVCNGQE
+410 KVVANG
-419 LTIPSKI
+419 
-426 VSGDNQEGNVPFTMT
+426 EGGG
-441 IENVTVSNDTRIE
+441 TVD
-454 FSSNATTNKYGLRL
+454 
-468 YSVKLFVPG
+468 
-477 NGSVEPEP
+477 PEP
-485 EPEPGEEKTFFTEA
+485 EPEPGINLLTNPGFEDWTNTLPTA
-499 MSNGGTEANKAKIGS
+499 
-514 FTGWDNSNLTFSDES
+514 WDNKTYNTGEIVKETSIKHGGNNALRQTSTNETNKIQQEVAITAGKKYKISYWFLDNDTKASSRYWFAMVGSDGKTINDINKQIQQNDYSTDNAEWQQVTIEFTAPAGTVKMRYEVRTYRNMDSNES
-529 GNADVRS
+529 G
-536 IAHKTE
+536 
-542 SNPSE
+542 
-547 TAKVNNVWLPSGK
+547 
-560 DSKLTISGIN
+560 
-570 TTGYSKFKL
+570 GY
-579 SYEAA
+579 
-584 ANVFNAGTS
+584 
-593 IDLNVLKV
+593 
-601 TFNAQSITIPSKVVS
+601 
-616 KDNNDANVFYTI
+616 
-628 ETEFEATGSENST
+628 
-641 LEFSATAS
+641 
-649 DNTVGLRIY
+649 IY
-658 NIKLI
+658 YDDMELVEIQ
-663 GLPK
+663 

>member
-133 LIYSNGTKGVAATTS
+133 LIYSNGTKGVAATTA
-148 TTIRLGFTH
+148 TTISLGFTH

-178 GVNIKGVSTEGEFN
+178 GVNIKGISTEGAFN

-254 DASIFEKGKNVSFYA
+254 DASIFEKGTNVSFNA
-269 NLSIN
+269 KLSIN
-274 NGKPVVTIGA
+274 NGKPVVTVGN
-284 ATIEDWTEKPG
+284 ATISNWTEKPG
-295 GDINVDFDGEGQPQ
+295 GDINVDFDGGTQ
-309 PGEETILF
+309 PGGETVVLD
-317 QESFGTPEKDGSY
+317 ESFATGQGSFTIDNKQL
-330 WPYFDAYNGFDNPAT
+330 PNGEGSFVWNHGSFNDDKF
-345 MFENTSTEK
+345 MK
-354 ASVRIASDLTNVW
+354 ASAYIGGTKYASESWLVSPPVDLTQ
-367 FPANKD
+367 A
-373 ITIAIKGINAQ
+373 T
-384 ENSTATLEFQVGS
+384 TATLTFDHAHNYAGTAEEEFTLWATETSADNWQQLTIDKYGS
-397 NVYNAGESQDLNT
+397 GFKFTTATIDLSAYAGKTIKFAFKYISTTAAAGTWEIKNV
-410 LKVVCNGQE
+410 KVVANG
-419 LTIPSKI
+419 
-426 VSGDNQEGNVPFTMT
+426 EGGG
-441 IENVTVSNDTRIE
+441 TVD
-454 FSSNATTNKYGLRL
+454 
-468 YSVKLFVPG
+468 
-477 NGSVEPEP
+477 P
-485 EPEPGEEKTFFTEA
+485 EPEPGINLLTNPGFEDWTNELPTAWDNKTYNTGEIVKET
-499 MSNGGTEANKAKIGS
+499 SIKHGGNNALRQTSASETNKIQQEVTVTPGKKYRLSYWYLDNDNKARTRCWFAYNSGDPS
-514 FTGWDNSNLTFSDES
+514 TGMQPNDYSTDNPEWQQVVVEITVPE
-529 GNADVRS
+529 GA
-536 IAHKTE
+536 
-542 SNPSE
+542 
-547 TAKVNNVWLPSGK
+547 
-560 DSKLTISGIN
+560 TI
-570 TTGYSKFKL
+570 L
-579 SYEAA
+579 R
-584 ANVFNAGTS
+584 
-593 IDLNVLKV
+593 
-601 TFNAQSITIPSKVVS
+601 
-616 KDNNDANVFYTI
+616 
-628 ETEFEATGSENST
+628 FEARTYREST
-641 LEFSATAS
+641 TQ
-649 DNTVGLRIY
+649 VGGYIY
-658 NIKLI
+658 YDDMEMVEIQ
-663 GLPK
+663 

>member
-133 LIYSNGTKGVAATTS
+133 LIYSNGTKGVAATTA
-148 TTIRLGFTH
+148 TTISLGFTH

-178 GVNIKGVSTEGEFN
+178 GVNIKGISTEGEFN

-254 DASIFEKGKNVSFYA
+254 DASIFEKGTNVSFNA
-269 NLSIN
+269 KLSIN
-274 NGKPVVTIGA
+274 NGKPVVTVGN
-284 ATIEDWTEKPG
+284 ATISNWTEKPG
-295 GDINVDFDGEGQPQ
+295 GDINVDFDGGTQ
-309 PGEETILF
+309 PGGETVVLD
-317 QESFGTPEKDGSY
+317 ESFATGQGSFTIDNKQL
-330 WPYFDAYNGFDNPAT
+330 PNGEGSFVWSLGSFNDDKF
-345 MFENTSTEK
+345 MK
-354 ASVRIASDLTNVW
+354 ASAYIGGTRYASESWLVSPPVDLSQ
-367 FPANKD
+367 A
-373 ITIAIKGINAQ
+373 A
-384 ENSTATLEFQVGS
+384 TATLTFDHAHNYAGTAEEEF
-397 NVYNAGESQDLNT
+397 T
-410 LKVVCNGQE
+410 LWATETSADNWQQ
-419 LTIPSKI
+419 LTI
-426 VSGDNQEGNVPFTMT
+426 D
-441 IENVTVSNDTRIE
+441 
-454 FSSNATTNKYGLRL
+454 KYG
-468 YSVKLFVPG
+468 
-477 NGSVEPEP
+477 
-485 EPEPGEEKTFFTEA
+485 
-499 MSNGGTEANKAKIGS
+499 
-514 FTGWDNSNLTFSDES
+514 
-529 GNADVRS
+529 
-536 IAHKTE
+536 
-542 SNPSE
+542 SE
-547 TAKVNNVWLPSGK
+547 FHNCNH
-560 DSKLTISGIN
+560 
-570 TTGYSKFKL
+570 
-579 SYEAA
+579 
-584 ANVFNAGTS
+584 
-593 IDLNVLKV
+593 
-601 TFNAQSITIPSKVVS
+601 
-616 KDNNDANVFYTI
+616 
-628 ETEFEATGSENST
+628 
-641 LEFSATAS
+641 
-649 DNTVGLRIY
+649 
-658 NIKLI
+658 
-663 GLPK
+663 

>member
-120 VNVSDQSNPAAID
+120 VNVSDQSSPAAID
-133 LIYSNGTKGVAATTS
+133 LIYSNGTKGVAATTA
-148 TTIRLGFTH
+148 TTISLGFTH

-254 DASIFEKGKNVSFYA
+254 DASIFEKGTNVSFNA
-269 NLSIN
+269 KLSIN
-274 NGKPVVTIGA
+274 NGKPVVTVGN
-284 ATIEDWTEKPG
+284 ATINNWTEKPG
-295 GDINVDFDGEGQPQ
+295 GDINVDFDGGTQ
-309 PGEETILF
+309 PGGETVVLD
-317 QESFGTPEKDGSY
+317 ESFATGQGSFTIDDKQLPDGGSY
-330 WPYFDAYNGFDNPAT
+330 VWKHDAGTTTGGNPYYY
-345 MFENTSTEK
+345 MK
-354 ASVRIASDLTNVW
+354 ASSFIGGAKASESWLISPAVDLSQAT
-367 FPANKD
+367 
-373 ITIAIKGINAQ
+373 
-384 ENSTATLEFQVGS
+384 TATLTFDHTHKFAGTPS
-397 NVYNAGESQDLNT
+397 NELTLWVTETSAENWQQLTIDKYGTNNDYTFVTPSIDLSSYAGKTIKFAFKYVSTTDAAATWEIKNV
-410 LKVVCNGQE
+410 KVVANG
-419 LTIPSKI
+419 
-426 VSGDNQEGNVPFTMT
+426 EGGG
-441 IENVTVSNDTRIE
+441 TVD
-454 FSSNATTNKYGLRL
+454 
-468 YSVKLFVPG
+468 
-477 NGSVEPEP
+477 PEP
-485 EPEPGEEKTFFTEA
+485 EPEPGNADLFISEYVEGSSNNKYIEIYNPTNETIDL
-499 MSNGGTEANKAKIGS
+499 SSYSLDLNTNGGPSWSKDGGGFSSYSELSGTIGAKS
-514 FTGWDNSNLTFSDES
+514 
-529 GNADVRS
+529 
-536 IAHKTE
+536 
-542 SNPSE
+542 
-547 TAKVNNVWLPSGK
+547 
-560 DSKLTISGIN
+560 TIV
-570 TTGYSKFKL
+570 YKHA
-579 SYEAA
+579 EAA
-584 ANVFNAGTS
+584 IFEGEATTCGAANFNGNDPVGLFKNGTL
-593 IDLNVLKV
+593 IDIVGKFANGSADFAKDVTLRRKSNV
-601 TFNAQSITIPSKVVS
+601 TSPSSTYDASQWETLS
-616 KDNNDANVFYTI
+616 KDDVSGL
-628 ETEFEATGSENST
+628 GSHT
-641 LEFSATAS
+641 M
-649 DNTVGLRIY
+649 D
-658 NIKLI
+658 
-663 GLPK
+663 

>member
-133 LIYSNGTKGVAATTS
+133 LIYSNGTKGVAATTA
-148 TTIRLGFTH
+148 TTISLGFTH

-178 GVNIKGVSTEGEFN
+178 GVNIKGISTEGEFN

-254 DASIFEKGKNVSFYA
+254 DASIFEKGTNVSFNA
-269 NLSIN
+269 KLSIN
-274 NGKPVVTIGA
+274 NGKPVVTVGN
-284 ATIEDWTEKPG
+284 ATINNWTEKPG
-295 GDINVDFDGEGQPQ
+295 GDINVDFDGGTQ
-309 PGEETILF
+309 PGGETVVLD
-317 QESFGTPEKDGSY
+317 ESFATGQGSFTIDNKQL
-330 WPYFDAYNGFDNPAT
+330 PNGEGSFVWNLGSFNDDKF
-345 MFENTSTEK
+345 MK
-354 ASVRIASDLTNVW
+354 ASAYIGGTKYASESWLVSPLVDLSQAT
-367 FPANKD
+367 
-373 ITIAIKGINAQ
+373 
-384 ENSTATLEFQVGS
+384 TATLTFDHAHNYAGTAEEEF
-397 NVYNAGESQDLNT
+397 T
-410 LKVVCNGQE
+410 LWATETSADNWQQ
-419 LTIPSKI
+419 LTI
-426 VSGDNQEGNVPFTMT
+426 D
-441 IENVTVSNDTRIE
+441 
-454 FSSNATTNKYGLRL
+454 KYGSGFKFTTATIDLSA
-468 YSVKLFVPG
+468 YAGKTIKFAFKYVSTTDAAGTWEIKNVKVIA
-477 NGSVEPEP
+477 NGKGGGTVDPEP
-485 EPEPGEEKTFFTEA
+485 EPEPGINLLTNPGFEDWTSELPTA
-499 MSNGGTEANKAKIGS
+499 
-514 FTGWDNSNLTFSDES
+514 WDNATYNTGEIVKETSIKHGGNNSLRQTSASGTNKIQQEVAITAGKKYRISYWFLDNDTKASSRYWFAMVGSDGKTINDINKQIQQS
-529 GNADVRS
+529 DYSADNAEWQQVT
-536 IAHKTE
+536 IE
-542 SNPSE
+542 F
-547 TAKVNNVWLPSGK
+547 TAP
-560 DSKLTISGIN
+560 
-570 TTGYSKFKL
+570 
-579 SYEAA
+579 
-584 ANVFNAGTS
+584 AGTVKMRYEVRTYRNMDS
-593 IDLNVLKV
+593 N
-601 TFNAQSITIPSKVVS
+601 
-616 KDNNDANVFYTI
+616 
-628 ETEFEATGSENST
+628 EASGY
-641 LEFSATAS
+641 
-649 DNTVGLRIY
+649 IY
-658 NIKLI
+658 YDDMELVEIQ
-663 GLPK
+663 